1 MRPIKLPVFFSV
13 LLFLAQFP
21 FNASAQLFGSDEE
34 NWKRLFHEL
43 KKINSR
49 LVKLENDEIL
59 NLRYQL
65 EDLLRQIEEMKQIL
79 PQLQGAVELNK
90 SETNSKVKKLDAK
103 ISDLQAEIKH
113 QVLDEI
119 TQLGKTLDNV
129 SEKQKKLK
137 EGLAQDME
145 QFQRVNK
152 ENFNNFASIN
162 KSMLETIAQRLASLD
177 GTTKKSFED
186 MKGLFISDVIP
197 AMAKENQ
204 DNRTVI
210 LQHLSASRETNDK
223 ALENLSVKNQKLID
237 ILGENLIQ
245 GAETKNQVEA
255 INKNIDSVNKSV
267 TAVNNNLVVMDKNII
282 NSFFR

>member
-1 MRPIKLPVFFSV
+1 MRSIKSAVFFTVFICVS
-13 LLFLAQFP
+13 QFP

-113 QVLDEI
+113 QVLHEI
-119 TQLGKTLDNV
+119 TQASKTLDSLAYNLFLGNADELQKDTRKV
-129 SEKQKKLK
+129 KKL
-137 EGLAQDME
+137 LNYQ
-145 QFQRVNK
+145 
-152 ENFNNFASIN
+152 I
-162 KSMLETIAQRLASLD
+162 
-177 GTTKKSFED
+177 
-186 MKGLFISDVIP
+186 
-197 AMAKENQ
+197 
-204 DNRTVI
+204 
-210 LQHLSASRETNDK
+210 
-223 ALENLSVKNQKLID
+223 
-237 ILGENLIQ
+237 
-245 GAETKNQVEA
+245 
-255 INKNIDSVNKSV
+255 
-267 TAVNNNLVVMDKNII
+267 
-282 NSFFR
+282 

>member
-1 MRPIKLPVFFSV
+1 MKSIKSVVFFSV
-13 LLFLAQFP
+13 FLCMSQFP
-21 FNASAQLFGSDEE
+21 LNVSAQLFGSDEE

-49 LVKLENDEIL
+49 LVKLESDEIL

-113 QVLDEI
+113 QVLHKI
-119 TQLGKTLDNV
+119 SQQSKTLDNV
-129 SEKQKKLK
+129 NEKQKKLK

-152 ENFNNFASIN
+152 ENFNNLSSIN
-162 KSMLETIAQRLASLD
+162 KSTLETMSQRLVSLD
-177 GTTKKSFED
+177 KTTKKSFED

-197 AMAKENQ
+197 AMAK
-204 DNRTVI
+204 
-210 LQHLSASRETNDK
+210 SRETSEK
-223 ALENLSVKNQKLID
+223 VFKNLSIKNKKLID
-237 ILGENLIQ
+237 ILEENLIQ
-245 GAETKNQVEA
+245 GAETKKQVEA

-267 TAVNNNLVVMDKNII
+267 TAVNNNLVVMDKNITV
-282 NSFFR
+282 NNKN